1 MLDKQ
6 TRILAEN
13 VSLQIGKAA
22 EQLPNIQMVGFSA
35 MRGSQYDGH
44 LMVVGRAVNSFWRE
58 RFPSEFSTEEG
69 AISFAQEVI
78 NDSNDPVNCPMG
90 WLNES
95 WAGEVKYKARRSTY
109 WRAIH
114 SVIESLGLITPN
126 DENWASKLVWT
137 NLYKLSPQ
145 SGGNPS
151 NHVCDLQ
158 LSGCIELLQS
168 EIEYH
173 RPAKVLFLTGMGW
186 AEPFLK
192 SLGFQYESDLT
203 SSQVEGF
210 GRAGLNDGHQFSY
223 VVASH
228 PQGKPGGHM
237 KWAGDVLSK
246 FERL

>member
-95 WAGEVKYKARRSTY
+95 WAGEVK
-109 WRAIH
+109 
-114 SVIESLGLITPN
+114 
-126 DENWASKLVWT
+126 
-137 NLYKLSPQ
+137 
-145 SGGNPS
+145 
-151 NHVCDLQ
+151 
-158 LSGCIELLQS
+158 
-168 EIEYH
+168 
-173 RPAKVLFLTGMGW
+173 
-186 AEPFLK
+186 
-192 SLGFQYESDLT
+192 
-203 SSQVEGF
+203 
-210 GRAGLNDGHQFSY
+210 
-223 VVASH
+223 
-228 PQGKPGGHM
+228 
-237 KWAGDVLSK
+237 
-246 FERL
+246 